1 MRTGQRDRDGDLTFR
16 YQAIAI
22 ARDVLTISAVL
33 SVAGSVLWFAAR
45 PYLQPFLDLPEKVA
59 QIQVQLA
66 PISEPKLVE
75 FQGTALILNGDAHK
89 KGQESGKGFPV
100 FEAGDNMRL
109 LFNLRRNADCATEIE
124 LTYID
129 VRNGS
134 KIVTGTQRA
143 TQAPV
148 SSDYTFFI
156 LQRRIPENLPP
167 GIYTYYPRIIP
178 LNCGVYRPYNGNM
191 SDIFEVM

>member
-89 KGQESGKGFPV
+89 KGQESGKRFPV